1 MSVGSNIC
9 SVAYTENLATG
20 SRCAVPLSAAFHQG
34 REFLSFTF
42 YYYYFFF
49 FGSLLFLCAI
59 FKVFWKGKQ
68 PAVEVEV
75 VGGALFF
82 LDVQEAGKGLTLNHF
97 LCPSCASS
105 PEGPDFVS
113 LADLPQFRWGVELV
127 FVQVPNDH

>member
-1 MSVGSNIC
+1 MCGSP
-9 SVAYTENLATG
+9 L
-20 SRCAVPLSAAFHQG
+20 RCLPSLKDGNF
-34 REFLSFTF
+34 FLLRFIITI
-42 YYYYFFF
+42 F

-68 PAVEVEV
+68 PAVEV
-75 VGGALFF
+75 GGALFF
-82 LDVQEAGKGLTLNHF
+82 LDVQEARKRLTINHF

-127 FVQVPNDH
+127 FVQVSNEH